1 METKQ
6 KERRPS
12 GKPVTLIDIRR
23 KAEITSEIYYRS
35 GLSKAAGGDLTG
47 AAEELDLSVRY
58 DKHHEDARNLLGLV
72 WFQMGE
78 LGEAMKQ
85 WGISEHL
92 NPVNN
97 RATYYMNE
105 IRGEMSLLMD
115 MSEAIS
121 LYNEAL
127 EFVGRGEN
135 DYAIARLKKAAS
147 QSPHYV
153 KAQLLLSLLYIEGQS
168 YKAALAVLDQVAK
181 VDPLNPEA
189 MRYRLQ
195 IAQAQKEG
203 RDDLSLDIQDLS
215 RDIYVQMSLPE
226 PDKGEISNVRR
237 RRKAVSGLRG
247 TWAQIGLIA
256 VGLLLG
262 AGFMYYLYVPGQL
275 REYRQNAREMT
286 IQSADMKEENERLE
300 SQLSKAKETL
310 RKIGV
315 EGAEGDEVMRSDIRR
330 LLNEWD
336 GSEK

>member
-12 GKPVTLIDIRR
+12 GKPITLLDIRR
-23 KAEITSEIYYRS
+23 KAETTSEIYYRS

-105 IRGEMSLLMD
+105 IRGEMSLLMN

-127 EFVGRGEN
+127 AFAGKGEN
-135 DYAIARLKKAAS
+135 DYAIARLKKAVS

-153 KAQLLLSLLYIEGQS
+153 KAQLLLSLLYIEEQS

-195 IAQAQKEG
+195 ISQAQKEG

-247 TWAQIGLIA
+247 TMVQLALFA

-262 AGFMYYLYVPGQL
+262 IGFMMFLYVPGQL
-275 REYRQNAREMT
+275 KDLRREAREMNLRT
-286 IQSADMKEENERLE
+286 VEIQQENERYSE
-300 SQLSKAKETL
+300 QLTKAKETL

-315 EGAEGDEVMRSDIRR
+315 EGAAVDEVMRADIRR
-330 LLNEWD
+330 MLNEWD
-336 GSEK
+336 GSDK